1 MNYTGDVDLFREWGR
16 AVCWNAFH
24 ASRERKYNV
33 GIVFKRAQGQGK
45 ITGMAG
51 LTEYYQRYR
60 PFIVE
65 DTLLRPGA
73 QRRDWKA
80 TLLSDGY
87 IVTRH
92 PDWEAT
98 REMALAAA
106 TGIHLYAS

>member
-1 MNYTGDVDLFREWGR
+1 MARV
-16 AVCWNAFH
+16 VCWNSFEAPQ
-24 ASRERKYNV
+24 ERKYNV
-33 GIVFKRAQGQGK
+33 GITFKRAQGQGR
-45 ITGMAG
+45 ITSIRG

-60 PFIVE
+60 PYVVE

-87 IVTRH
+87 IVVRH
-92 PDWEAT
+92 PEWEAT
-98 REMALAAA
+98 RQMTIAAA